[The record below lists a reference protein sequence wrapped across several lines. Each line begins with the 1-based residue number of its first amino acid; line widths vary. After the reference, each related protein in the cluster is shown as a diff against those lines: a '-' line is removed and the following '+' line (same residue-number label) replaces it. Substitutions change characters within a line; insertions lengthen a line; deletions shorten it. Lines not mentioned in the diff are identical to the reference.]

1 MYKAPFFELVTHQFI
16 DLSHLQQQ
24 SINGLNS
31 MHPQRQTLH
40 NELHARPSL
49 YFDEPAH
56 VFHLAFL
63 GGEPECNA
71 LLERCCPAP
80 IDPHAAQGITRLDG
94 HALKWERHAEFFTLT
109 LVVTSSCDDL
119 SWTSL
124 PEVLAQK
131 VEAHLPQLINSVQIV
146 VRGEA
151 GLDLAGYGFKDPCG
165 SCVGGGDAVVWSD
178 FRLSEEGNNHILFIN
193 RRLNAYRQG
202 RMIRR
207 LLEIETY
214 RMMASLSLTMAKTLS
229 AQLDIFDKTL
239 VTLSERNADADSGN
253 AKALL
258 ADISNLSAQVV
269 SSTAKTRHR
278 FSATQAYAQLVY
290 ERLGELRE
298 SHVGDC
304 QRLGVFIER
313 RFKPTVRYCTATE
326 QRLEHLAKSVANLG
340 DLLQARV
347 QVEMEEQNSE
357 ILKSLNA
364 RADAQIKIQRAVEG
378 LSIIAIT
385 YYLLNLL
392 KLGYSGLHLL
402 GAEVAPREA
411 MLAMTPLA
419 IAILAL
425 IIFRIKKVKE
435 H

>member
-1 MYKAPFFELVTHQFI
+1 
-16 DLSHLQQQ
+16 
-24 SINGLNS
+24 
-31 MHPQRQTLH
+31 MHPLRQRLH

-63 GGEPECNA
+63 GSDQECCA
-71 LLERCCPAP
+71 FLENCCRGPL
-80 IDPHAAQGITRLDG
+80 DLNAAQGITQLDG

-109 LVVTSSCDDL
+109 LVVTSSGDDL

-151 GLDLAGYGFKDPCG
+151 HLDLSRYGFKDSSG
-165 SCVGGGDAVVWSD
+165 SCVGGGDAMVWSD
-178 FRLSEEGNNHILFIN
+178 FRLSEDGNNHILFVN

-214 RMMASLSLTMAKTLS
+214 RMMASLSLTTAKELS
-229 AQLDIFDKTL
+229 AQLDVFDKTL
-239 VTLSERNADADSGN
+239 VTLSERNADSYGSN

-269 SSTAKTRHR
+269 SSTARTRHR
-278 FSATQAYAQLVY
+278 FGATQAYAQLVF

-298 SHVGDC
+298 SRVGDC

-313 RFKPTVRYCTATE
+313 RFKPTVRYCSATE

-357 ILKSLNA
+357 ILESLNI
-364 RADAQIKIQRAVEG
+364 RAYAQIKIQRAVEG
-378 LSIIAIT
+378 LSIFAIA
-385 YYLLNLL
+385 YYLLSLL

-402 GAEVAPREA
+402 GVAVAPREA
-411 MLAMTPLA
+411 LLAMSPLA
-419 IAILAL
+419 VGTLAL
-425 IIFRIKKVKE
+425 IVLRIQKVKA

>member
-1 MYKAPFFELVTHQFI
+1 MTHQFI

-63 GGEPECNA
+63 GGEPQCNA
-71 LLERCCPAP
+71 LLERCCPTP

-109 LVVTSSCDDL
+109 LVVTSSSDDL

-131 VEAHLPQLINSVQIV
+131 IDAHLPQLINSVQIV

-178 FRLSEEGNNHILFIN
+178 FRLSADGDNHILFVN

-229 AQLDIFDKTL
+229 AQLDVFDKTL

-290 ERLGELRE
+290 ERLSELRE

>member
-1 MYKAPFFELVTHQFI
+1 
-16 DLSHLQQQ
+16 
-24 SINGLNS
+24 
-31 MHPQRQTLH
+31 MHPLRQSLH

-63 GGEPECNA
+63 GSEQVCNA
-71 LLERCCPAP
+71 FLQDCSLAAL
-80 IDPHAAQGITRLDG
+80 DLNAAQGITQLGG

-109 LVVTSSCDDL
+109 LVVTSSSDEL
-119 SWTSL
+119 SWTAL

-131 VEAHLPQLINSVQIV
+131 IHTHLPGLINSVQIV

-151 GLDLAGYGFKDPCG
+151 QLDLTRYGFKDPCG

-178 FRLSEEGNNHILFIN
+178 FRISEDGSNHILFVN

-214 RMMASLSLTMAKTLS
+214 RMMASLTLTMAKDLS
-229 AQLDIFDKTL
+229 GQLDVFDKTL
-239 VTLSERNADADSGN
+239 VTLSERNAHPDGSN

-258 ADISNLSAQVV
+258 ADISSLSAQVV

-326 QRLEHLAKSVANLG
+326 QRLEHLAESVANLG

-347 QVEMEEQNSE
+347 QVEMEDQNSE

-378 LSIIAIT
+378 LSIIAIS
-385 YYLLNLL
+385 YYLLSLL
-392 KLGYSGLHLL
+392 KLGYSGMHVL
-402 GAEVAPREA
+402 GVGLTPREA
-411 MLAMTPLA
+411 LLVMAPLA
-419 IAILAL
+419 IGILAW
-425 IIFRIKKVKE
+425 IILHIRKVKE

>member
-1 MYKAPFFELVTHQFI
+1 MAYPGLERRR
-16 DLSHLQQQ
+16 QQQ
-24 SINGLNS
+24 FQHGQTR
-31 MHPQRQTLH
+31 MHPQRQSLH

-49 YFDEPAH
+49 YFDEPAQ

-63 GGEPECNA
+63 GAGPACHA
-71 LLERCCPAP
+71 LLQRCCPGP
-80 IDPHAAQGITRLDG
+80 FDPHAAQGITQLDG
-94 HALKWERHAEFFTLT
+94 HPLKWERHAEFFTLT
-109 LVVTSSCDDL
+109 LVVAAPDAEPA
-119 SWTSL
+119 WTAL
-124 PEVLAQK
+124 PAILEDRI
-131 VEAHLPQLINSVQIV
+131 EALRPQLINSVQIL

-151 GLDLAGYGFKDPCG
+151 GLDLARYSFKDPCG
-165 SCVGGGDAVVWSD
+165 SAVGGGDAAVWSD
-178 FRLSEEGNNHILFIN
+178 FRLDEDGSNRLLFIN

-214 RMMASLSLTMAKTLS
+214 RMMASLSLTTAKELS
-229 AQLDIFDKTL
+229 VQLDAFDKTL
-239 VTLSERNADADSGN
+239 VGLSERNAEAGSGDAR
-253 AKALL
+253 ALL
-258 ADISNLSAQVV
+258 ADISSLSAQVV
-269 SSTAKTRHR
+269 SCTAKSRHR
-278 FSATQAYAQLVY
+278 FSAIQAYAQLVF

-298 SHVGDC
+298 SHLGDC

-313 RFKPTVRYCTATE
+313 RFKPTVRYCAATE

-347 QVEMEEQNSE
+347 QVEMEEQNAE
-357 ILKSLNA
+357 ILNSLNA

-392 KLGYSGLHLL
+392 KLVYSGVHLL
-402 GAEVAPREA
+402 GVDIDPRQA
-411 MLAMTPLA
+411 MLGMAPLA
-419 IAILAL
+419 LAILAL
-425 IIFRIKKVKE
+425 ILLRIRQAKA

>member
-1 MYKAPFFELVTHQFI
+1 
-16 DLSHLQQQ
+16 
-24 SINGLNS
+24 
-31 MHPQRQTLH
+31 MHPHRQTLH

-56 VFHLAFL
+56 VFHMAFL
-63 GGEPECNA
+63 GTEPQCNA
-71 LLERCCPAP
+71 LLDRCCPGP

-131 VEAHLPQLINSVQIV
+131 VEGHLPQLINSVQIV

-151 GLDLAGYGFKDPCG
+151 GLDLASYGFKDPCG

-178 FRLSEEGNNHILFIN
+178 FRLSEDGSNRLLFVN

-214 RMMASLSLTMAKTLS
+214 RMMASLSLTTAKTLS
-229 AQLDIFDKTL
+229 AQLNVFDQTL
-239 VTLSERNADADSGN
+239 VTLSGRNADADSGN

-258 ADISNLSAQVV
+258 ADISSLSAQVV
-269 SSTAKTRHR
+269 SCTAKSRHR
-278 FSATQAYAQLVY
+278 FSATQAYAQLVF

-304 QRLGVFIER
+304 QRLGVFIDR

-385 YYLLNLL
+385 YYLLSLL

-402 GAEVAPREA
+402 GVDVAPREA

-419 IAILAL
+419 IGILAL
-425 IIFRIKKVKE
+425 IVLRIKKVKG

>member
-1 MYKAPFFELVTHQFI
+1 
-16 DLSHLQQQ
+16 
-24 SINGLNS
+24 
-31 MHPQRQTLH
+31 MHPLRQRLH

-63 GGEPECNA
+63 GSDQECYA
-71 LLERCCPAP
+71 FLENCCPGSF
-80 IDPHAAQGITRLDG
+80 DLNAAQGITQLDG

-109 LVVTSSCDDL
+109 LLVVTSLGDDL

-146 VRGEA
+146 VRGDA
-151 GLDLAGYGFKDPCG
+151 HLDLSRYGFKDPSG
-165 SCVGGGDAVVWSD
+165 SCVGGGDAIVWSD
-178 FRLSEEGNNHILFIN
+178 FRLNEDGNNHILFVN

-214 RMMASLSLTMAKTLS
+214 RMMASLSLTTAKDLS
-229 AQLDIFDKTL
+229 AQLDVFDKTL
-239 VTLSERNADADSGN
+239 VTLSERNAESNGSN

-278 FSATQAYAQLVY
+278 FGATQAYAQLVF

-313 RFKPTVRYCTATE
+313 RFKPTVRFCSATE
-326 QRLEHLAKSVANLG
+326 QRLEYLAKSVANLG

-364 RADAQIKIQRAVEG
+364 RADAQIKIQCAVEG

-385 YYLLNLL
+385 YYLL

-402 GAEVAPREA
+402 GIALAPREA
-411 MLAMTPLA
+411 FLAMTPLA
-419 IAILAL
+419 IGILAL
-425 IIFRIKKVKE
+425 IVLRIKKVQE
-435 H
+435 S